1 MNEFFV
7 YIVKHWGDEK
17 IIKIESRFNLD
28 TVEEDYLMYNYEPI
42 KIVVGWH
49 FKGNLTKDV
58 FDRKL
63 LMYAMKHKYLQAN
76 KKGKGGKD
84 YYSIRILDDIIEF
97 LNSLNSNYE
106 QYNSGKMHQIM
117 SIHKNVKPSMVSK
130 KVYES
135 YIKLRDRYDIIR
147 STDFKRCVLP
157 KPDEK
162 IKTQIKIT
170 KPKLRHDIPAHIKN
184 ALLEKIRKQKEE
196 LYMERREK
204 NNVQVPEYIKKRLD
218 EIEKK
223 RLNQQNIPNTVKP
236 NNVKPNNVK
245 PNTANPQKKNE
256 EKSELPDHIK
266 KMLEQSKK
274 RREQK
279 EKNKEVQKQ
288 VEIDRMNNKEKTKNL
303 YEKKKD
309 YFDYL
314 FKLIDNVDK
323 KKI

>member
-63 LMYAMKHKYLQAN
+63 LMYAMKHKYLQVN
-76 KKGKGGKD
+76 KNGKGGKD

-135 YIKLRDRYDIIR
+135 YIKLRDKYDIIR
-147 STDFKRCVLP
+147 STDFKKCVLP

-162 IKTQIKIT
+162 TKTQIKIT
-170 KPKLRHDIPAHIKN
+170 KPKLIHDIPVHIKN
-184 ALLEKIRKQKEE
+184 ALLEKIRKQK
-196 LYMERREK
+196 RNCIWK
-204 NNVQVPEYIKKRLD
+204 GGKK
-218 EIEKK
+218 IMFKY
-223 RLNQQNIPNTVKP
+223 LNT
-236 NNVKPNNVK
+236 
-245 PNTANPQKKNE
+245 
-256 EKSELPDHIK
+256 L
-266 KMLEQSKK
+266 
-274 RREQK
+274 
-279 EKNKEVQKQ
+279 
-288 VEIDRMNNKEKTKNL
+288 
-303 YEKKKD
+303 KKD
-309 YFDYL
+309 WM
-314 FKLIDNVDK
+314 K
-323 KKI
+323 